1 MDKKGKEIFK
11 EYKWARDAVQL
22 ENPHLTKI
30 DMELLSEFDYGA
42 AYTVEMKLGINCR
55 WQEDVMIGSVLAEVR
70 IVSEEDEI
78 VAKGKAIAEGE
89 FHICL
94 KDFDKEEMGKR
105 IELQVVPQ
113 LLPFLRSSIANA
125 SLMLGIPQVSL
136 PTMDIIRSIRRNR

>member
-1 MDKKGKEIFK
+1 MGNTDKEIFE

-30 DMELLSEFDYGA
+30 DMELLSDFDFDA
-42 AYTVEMKLGINCR
+42 DYTVDMRLGVKCS
-55 WQEDVMIGSVLAEVR
+55 WKEKVMIGSVLSEVR
-70 IVSEEDEI
+70 IVSKNDNP
-78 VAKGKAIAEGE
+78 VARGMAIAEGE
-89 FHICL
+89 FHIL
-94 KDFDKEEMGKR
+94 LEDFDRDAISKR

-136 PTMDIIRSIRRNR
+136 PTMDIIRSIRQNG